1 MKPSPILLGGL
12 AILLLGG
19 GAGAYYWH
27 RSEQR
32 AAIFAAAIPAQ
43 PDLSH
48 WPQPMRDRVAAA
60 ERRLATEPVG
70 ALAELGQLYHANGFF
85 TEAVQCYA
93 GLEQLDPKN
102 ARWPHLHATILA
114 GYGDTGPALPL
125 WQRAVAVA
133 PDYVPAKLRLGDVY
147 LRRDDLASAARIYHE
162 ILADHPDESYATL
175 GLARCEFEAEHWQKA
190 RELLEPLVAR
200 TSFVLGYDLITTV
213 YERLGMEDQA
223 RAIRARERA
232 SGAYRDPVDP
242 WVDDLAEDC
251 YDVYRLSLA
260 SGAAQRNGDISTA
273 FRRIEQALALAPDQ
287 ATLHFQLGGLNR
299 QTKAYS
305 KARECFEKTTRLQ
318 PDFSDGWAQLG
329 AICLLVGDRTAADH
343 AVLEGLRHCPN
354 SPGLHLQ
361 NATRLERDGRSEE
374 SIAEFRES
382 IRLRPNEADA
392 YLGLA
397 KLLINLKRE
406 EEALTAVDQALVA
419 EPDNPLALSIHAF
432 AAIVAGDE
440 AAARRWTHRAEN
452 QPRVERVDL
461 DRMRAA
467 YRTKFGHDLR

>member
-12 AILLLGG
+12 AVLLLGG

-60 ERRLATEPVG
+60 ERRLATEPIA

-85 TEAVQCYA
+85 NEAAQCYA

-114 GYGDTGPALPL
+114 GYGDTTPALPL
-125 WQRAVAVA
+125 WQRAVSLDPA
-133 PDYVPAKLRLGDVY
+133 YVPARLRLGDVY
-147 LRRDDLASAARIYHE
+147 LRRNDLVTAARIYRE
-162 ILADHPDESYATL
+162 ILEAHPDESYATL

-200 TSFVLGYDLITTV
+200 TGFILGYDLITTV
-213 YERLGMEDQA
+213 YERLGLDDQA

-251 YDVYRLSLA
+251 FDVYRLSLA
-260 SGAAQRNGDISTA
+260 SGAAQRNNDTPTA
-273 FRRIEQALALAPDQ
+273 FHRIEQALALAPDQ
-287 ATLHFQLGGLNR
+287 ATLHFQLGGLYR

-305 KARECFEKTTRLQ
+305 KARQCFERTTELQ

-329 AICLLVGDRTAADH
+329 AICLLVGDRAAGDR
-343 AVLEGLRHCPN
+343 AVVEGLRHCPN

-361 NATRLERDGRSEE
+361 NAVRLERDGRAEE
-374 SIAEFRES
+374 AIGEFRES

-397 KLLINLKRE
+397 KLLIILKRE
-406 EEALTAVDQALVA
+406 QEALVAVDQALVA
-419 EPDNPLALSIHAF
+419 EPDHPLALSIHAF
-432 AAIVAGDE
+432 AAIVAADE
-440 AAARRWTHRAEN
+440 AAARHWIHRAEN
-452 QPRVERVDL
+452 QPRIDRADL
-461 DRMRAA
+461 ERMRAG
-467 YRTKFGHDLR
+467 YRTQFGHDLR